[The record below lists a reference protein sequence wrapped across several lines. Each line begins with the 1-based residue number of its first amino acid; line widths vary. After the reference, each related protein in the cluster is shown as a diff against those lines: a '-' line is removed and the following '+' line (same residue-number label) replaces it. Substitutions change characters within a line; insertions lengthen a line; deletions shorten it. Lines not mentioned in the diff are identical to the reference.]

1 MMATDAQRAEQ
12 ARELARQL
20 TLWARERDSPG
31 GIAAQKEVAR
41 IKTEMCAVLRN
52 ELSNGGGGS

>member
-41 IKTEMCAVLRN
+41 IKTEMCAVL
-52 ELSNGGGGS
+52 SNGGGGS